1 MAFKTN
7 RKCTVCGD
15 IFNILE
21 KDYVFFRNGIAEV
34 DCYKSYKISKGKT
47 KELVDLELEEM
58 LDVARKDKEERIQ
71 KDIDVA
77 RNKAR
82 AKSKELNRRKNLDNL
97 IRYLTS
103 VYNVTYYPSFFYKKL
118 AEINSGTH
126 KGMTTGIPYDDLLD
140 MFQKKRGYL
149 DKVAFNN
156 NKIGKVMTGLSRINY
171 DLAILINKYDEY
183 LSWKNKQKVIENSV
197 NVEKEDKGKINID
210 YKKIKHTSEDVGLDV
225 SDILNDIF

>member
-1 MAFKTN
+1 MALRTN
-7 RKCTVCGD
+7 RKCTVCEKV
-15 IFNILE
+15 FNILE
-21 KDYVFFRNGIAEV
+21 KDYVFFRGGLAEV
-34 DCYKSYKISKGKT
+34 DCYRNYKISKGKT
-47 KELVDLELEEM
+47 EELVDLEIEEM
-58 LDVARKDKEERIQ
+58 LDVARKDKDERIQ
-71 KDIDVA
+71 KDIDIA

-118 AEINSGTH
+118 AEINSGNH
-126 KGMTTGIPYDDLLD
+126 KGMTSGIPYDDLLD
-140 MFQKKRGYL
+140 MFKKKQGYL

-156 NKIGKVMTGLSRINY
+156 NKIGKVMSGLSRINY

-183 LSWKNKQKVIENSV
+183 LSWKNKQKVIENS
-197 NVEKEDKGKINID
+197 NQIQKEDKDKIYID
-210 YKKIKHTSEDVGLDV
+210 YKEIRHTNENVGLDV